1 MPYLEDE
8 NIRRLT
14 QLHDNAEFEL
24 NLCGLDLSHSIANI
38 KRMIER
44 SRFLPP
50 KSVIIRI
57 DKATENSGETQFQP
71 IGRYLLEAIKV
82 GTVTKCRP
90 ISDAGGGFWIT
101 LSGTLNV
108 SIDK

>member
-1 MPYLEDE
+1 
-8 NIRRLT
+8 
-14 QLHDNAEFEL
+14 
-24 NLCGLDLSHSIANI
+24 LDLSHSIANI

-90 ISDAGGGFWIT
+90 ISDAGGGFWIA
-101 LSGTLNV
+101 LSGTSNV